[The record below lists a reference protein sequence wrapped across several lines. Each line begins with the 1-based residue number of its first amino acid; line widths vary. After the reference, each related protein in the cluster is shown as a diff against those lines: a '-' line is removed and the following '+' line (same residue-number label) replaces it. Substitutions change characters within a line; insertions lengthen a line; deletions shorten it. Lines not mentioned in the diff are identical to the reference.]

1 MCMYLFTSVLG
12 FEWDGSRQLLQDKQR
27 FPDFSFSASASSEGH
42 GASNARISS
51 GSSWC
56 APLSADGH
64 YLQVDFGTYYI
75 IETML
80 TYGDSNSSR
89 WVATFDLNLT
99 DDLVHW
105 KTNTNSFS
113 VRRNDAVSLPAIKAA
128 ELIFFTLHF
137 FMIISAGI

>member
-1 MCMYLFTSVLG
+1 MYLFTSVIG
-12 FEWDGSRQLLQDKQR
+12 FKWDVGRPLLQDKRR
-27 FPDFSFSASASSEGH
+27 FPDSLFSASASTKSH
-42 GASNARISS
+42 GASHARISS

-89 WVATFDLNLT
+89 WVATFDLNVT

-105 KTNTNSFS
+105 KTNTKFYS
-113 VRRNDAVSLPAIKAA
+113 VRRNDAVFLP
-128 ELIFFTLHF
+128 LRLLN
-137 FMIISAGI
+137 